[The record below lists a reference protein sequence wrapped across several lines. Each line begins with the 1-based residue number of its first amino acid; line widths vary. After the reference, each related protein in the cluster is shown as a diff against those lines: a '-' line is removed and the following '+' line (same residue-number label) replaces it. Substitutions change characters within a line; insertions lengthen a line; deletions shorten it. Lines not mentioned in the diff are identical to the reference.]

1 MGAAGRGGGA
11 GRVGGAATGGGQ
23 FAANA
28 LWFGKAAG
36 DNTNGTELYQV
47 EDFVGDSQPML
58 IDRLTNLWIAV
69 VLEVS
74 VGPDWPNVGDPLSQ
88 QDVTDFIE
96 ALQASKGLAVRVGDL
111 PIAVCPN
118 GLPRGVDAF
127 TVTLGSSTIQGGPYT
142 YLDTFPTAEPDAE
155 LASVPVGLRQ
165 KPRAQFVDVTASI
178 V

>member
-1 MGAAGRGGGA
+1 M
-11 GRVGGAATGGGQ
+11 
-23 FAANA
+23 
-28 LWFGKAAG
+28 
-36 DNTNGTELYQV
+36 
-47 EDFVGDSQPML
+47 
-58 IDRLTNLWIAV
+58 IAV

-88 QDVTDFIE
+88 LRQDVTDFIE

-111 PIAVCPN
+111 PIAVFPN

-142 YLDTFPTAEPDAE
+142 YLDTFPTVEPDAE

-165 KPRAQFVDVTASI
+165 KPHAQFVDVTASI